1 LKYKYLDI
9 KIKEQNA
16 QGGQHMSAKLK
27 LGIILGSTREGRVS
41 PQVGAWVKSI
51 ADEREDAD
59 VEIVD
64 IKDYKLPI
72 LGESDD
78 LSGVMAWNAK
88 LAELDGF
95 VFIVSEYNRSM
106 SGALKNA
113 FDSAREAWN
122 NKAAGIV
129 SYGSAGGAR
138 AAEHVRTVLGELQV
152 ADVRSHTLLSLF
164 TDFENGSVFK
174 PAENRKVNVNA
185 MYDQLIAWGSAL
197 KAVRNAK

>member
-1 LKYKYLDI
+1 
-9 KIKEQNA
+9 
-16 QGGQHMSAKLK
+16 MSTKLK

-51 ADEREDAD
+51 ADARGDAD

-64 IKDYKLPI
+64 IKDYKLPL

-78 LSGVMAWNAK
+78 VSGVMAWNAK

-113 FDSAREAWN
+113 FDSARDPWN

-164 TDFENGSVFK
+164 TDFENFSVFK
-174 PAENRKVNVNA
+174 PADMHNANVNA
-185 MYDQLIAWGSAL
+185 MFDQLIAWGTAL
-197 KAVRNAK
+197 KAVRQAA

>member
-1 LKYKYLDI
+1 
-9 KIKEQNA
+9 
-16 QGGQHMSAKLK
+16 MSDKLK
-27 LGIILGSTREGRVS
+27 VGIILGSTREGRVS

-51 ADEREDAD
+51 ADARGDMD
-59 VEIVD
+59 IEIVD
-64 IKDYKLPI
+64 IKDYKLPL
-72 LGESDD
+72 LGESSDMT
-78 LSGVMAWNAK
+78 GVNAWNAK

-113 FDSAREAWN
+113 FDSARDAWN

-164 TDFENGSVFK
+164 TDFENWSVFK
-174 PAENRKVNVNA
+174 PADLHNVNVNA
-185 MYDQLIAWGSAL
+185 MFDQLIAWGTAL
-197 KAVRNAK
+197 KAVRNKA

>member
-1 LKYKYLDI
+1 
-9 KIKEQNA
+9 
-16 QGGQHMSAKLK
+16 MSDKLK
-27 LGIILGSTREGRVS
+27 IGIILGSTREGRVS

-51 ADEREDAD
+51 ADTRNDAD

-64 IKDYKLPI
+64 IKDYKLPL

-78 LSGVMAWNAK
+78 MSGVNAWNAK

-113 FDSAREAWN
+113 FDSARDAWN

-138 AAEHVRTVLGELQV
+138 AAEHVRTVLGELQI

-164 TDFENGSVFK
+164 TDFENWSVFK
-174 PAENRKVNVNA
+174 PADLHKANVNA
-185 MYDQLIAWGSAL
+185 MFDQLIAWGTAL
-197 KAVRNAK
+197 KAVRNKA

>member
-1 LKYKYLDI
+1 
-9 KIKEQNA
+9 
-16 QGGQHMSAKLK
+16 MSSKLK

-51 ADEREDAD
+51 ADQRGDAD
-59 VEIVD
+59 VEMVD
-64 IKDYKLPI
+64 IRDYKLPL

-78 LSGVMAWNAK
+78 VSGVMAWNAK
-88 LAELDGF
+88 LAELDAF

-113 FDSAREAWN
+113 FDSARDAWN

-138 AAEHVRTVLGELQV
+138 AAEHVRTVLSELQV
-152 ADVRSHTLLSLF
+152 ANVRSHTLLSLF
-164 TDFENGSVFK
+164 TDFDNGVFK
-174 PAENRKVNVNA
+174 PADMHKNNVNT
-185 MYDQLIAWGSAL
+185 MFDQVIAWGTSL
-197 KAVRNAK
+197 KAIRKPAM

>member
-1 LKYKYLDI
+1 
-9 KIKEQNA
+9 
-16 QGGQHMSAKLK
+16 MSSKLK

-41 PQVGAWVKSI
+41 PQVGEWVKSI
-51 ADEREDAD
+51 AETREEVH

-64 IKDYKLPI
+64 IKDYKLPL

-113 FDSAREAWN
+113 FDSARDAWN

-138 AAEHVRTVLGELQV
+138 AAEHVRTVLGELQI

-164 TDFENGSVFK
+164 TDFDNGVFK
-174 PAENRKVNVNA
+174 PADLHKANVNT
-185 MYDQLIAWGSAL
+185 MLDQLIAWGGSL
-197 KAVRNAK
+197 KAVRESN

>member
-1 LKYKYLDI
+1 
-9 KIKEQNA
+9 
-16 QGGQHMSAKLK
+16 MSAKLK
-27 LGIILGSTREGRVS
+27 LGIILGSTRDGRVS
-41 PQVGAWVKSI
+41 PQVGAWVKAI
-51 ADEREDAD
+51 ADGRGDAD

-64 IKDYKLPI
+64 IKDYKLPL

-113 FDSAREAWN
+113 FDSARDAWN

-174 PAENRKVNVNA
+174 PAEMHKVNVNA
-185 MYDQLIAWGSAL
+185 MLDQLIAWGSAL
-197 KAVRNAK
+197 KTVRNNAK

>member
-1 LKYKYLDI
+1 
-9 KIKEQNA
+9 
-16 QGGQHMSAKLK
+16 MSTKLK

-41 PQVGAWVKSI
+41 PQVGQWVKSI
-51 ADEREDAD
+51 ADARSDVE

-64 IKDYKLPI
+64 IKDYKLPL

-106 SGALKNA
+106 SAALKNA

-164 TDFENGSVFK
+164 TDFDNGIFK
-174 PAENRKVNVNA
+174 PADLHKVNVNT
-185 MYDQLIAWGSAL
+185 MFDQLKAWGSSL
-197 KAVRNAK
+197 KAVRATQ